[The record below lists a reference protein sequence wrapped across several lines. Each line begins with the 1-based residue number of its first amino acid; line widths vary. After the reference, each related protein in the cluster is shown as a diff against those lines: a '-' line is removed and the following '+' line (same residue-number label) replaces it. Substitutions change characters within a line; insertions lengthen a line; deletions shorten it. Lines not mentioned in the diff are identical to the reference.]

1 MKNSCLYPF
10 NSWLAIDIKE
20 ITNKLFKNFFIYDI
34 FNKKIRF
41 IVRISGEKME
51 DKYPKA
57 YKEVIE
63 ILKYV
68 PKESVSKIPNSMIQT
83 FEKNMDGNYEFKV
96 DENKSFEEQKILDE
110 TKAILAIIFRDYWA
124 TPFQREKIIAKEKY
138 EKQKI
143 EKEKKIKYSPDEI
156 FIKKSKNNHKEYEE
170 EILPAVCKEKFYHK
184 LLNFFRKIFNIEE

>member
-1 MKNSCLYPF
+1 M
-10 NSWLAIDIKE
+10 AIDIKE

-143 EKEKKIKYSPDEI
+143 EKEKKIKYSPDDI
-156 FIKKSKNNHKEYEE
+156 FITKSKNNHKEYEE